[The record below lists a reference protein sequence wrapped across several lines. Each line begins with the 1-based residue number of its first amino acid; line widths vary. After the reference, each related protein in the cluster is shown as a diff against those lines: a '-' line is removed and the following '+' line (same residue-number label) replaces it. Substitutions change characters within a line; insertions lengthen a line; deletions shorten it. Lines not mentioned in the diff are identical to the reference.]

1 MYQHQNKEKMS
12 KRWFEY
18 VWVVFWPW
26 TCSGQLIKTDANQ
39 CSCQVHSHSEA
50 LLCIQLLRRNLT
62 AVKELAYILATK
74 DQYQKFGYRDTR
86 YWRLSRQD
94 AERMLQTLEKGLNGE
109 LIFEFKENV
118 DKEEKEEQ
126 LEIVQALGAG
136 LSETWIWYWKDTW
149 WRRRHLGC
157 KATPKSITISTNARW

>member
-1 MYQHQNKEKMS
+1 M
-12 KRWFEY
+12 
-18 VWVVFWPW
+18 
-26 TCSGQLIKTDANQ
+26 
-39 CSCQVHSHSEA
+39 
-50 LLCIQLLRRNLT
+50 
-62 AVKELAYILATK
+62 KELAYILATK

-136 LSETWIWYWKDTW
+136 LSETWI
-149 WRRRHLGC
+149 
-157 KATPKSITISTNARW
+157 